1 MHDQEDQPSR
11 LKIGSLFSGY
21 GGLDLADE
29 HVFNV
34 DTVWFSELNEPV
46 ARVFSNHWPGVPNLG
61 DITTINWRDVEP
73 VDILIGGFPCQDVST
88 VGKRAGLAPG
98 TRSGLWAHMAEAIDA
113 LQPEWV
119 VIENVR
125 GLLSSSATRPP
136 TEGDPH
142 DARNHGDA
150 TPDGATLRELEPD
163 PWHLGDNATRP
174 LRAHGAVLGD
184 LADLRLDARWIG
196 LPASL
201 VGAPH
206 HRLRIFILAHRTLP
220 HPTRNRLL
228 TRRRDARSGE
238 GEARDDRGI
247 APDHRLRTPRTGWL
261 IEQEARVGDA
271 VVTDRRTVQ
280 RWGRYADAII
290 RWEHIT
296 GRTAPAPALLND
308 ADGPRPAPAFV
319 EWLMGL
325 PAGWVTDNGDLT
337 TNQQITALGNGVL
350 PLQALHALD
359 LLATPTD
366 GSNASIA
373 RPISRCEGCGE
384 SNRQDDRAEPRTP
397 VAGRC
402 HLCRLRQRQPE

>member
-21 GGLDLADE
+21 GGLDLAVE
-29 HVFNV
+29 HAFNAE
-34 DTVWFSELNEPV
+34 TVWFSELKELV
-46 ARVFSNHWPGVPNLG
+46 AAVFSNHWPGVPNLG
-61 DITTINWRDVEP
+61 DITTINWHEVEP

-125 GLLSSSATRPP
+125 GLLSSPATRTPA
-136 TEGDPH
+136 EGE
-142 DARNHGDA
+142 RNDSRNPGD
-150 TPDGATLRELEPD
+150 ATLRELEPN
-163 PWHLGDNATRP
+163 PWNLGDHAARP
-174 LRAHGAVLGD
+174 LRALGAVLGD

-220 HPTRNRLL
+220 HPTRDRLL
-228 TRRRDARSGE
+228 PGRRDPRSGT
-238 GEARDDRGI
+238 GKARDDRAV
-247 APDHRLRTPRTGWL
+247 APDHRLRAPRTGWL
-261 IEQEARVGDA
+261 TEQEARVGDT
-271 VVTDRRTVQ
+271 VVADRRTVQ
-280 RWGRYADAII
+280 RWGRYADAIS

-296 GRTAPAPALLND
+296 GRAAPAPTLLND
-308 ADGPRPAPAFV
+308 ADAPRPAPAFV

-325 PAGWVTDNGDLT
+325 PAGWVTDASELT
-337 TNQQITALGNGVL
+337 QNQQITALGNGVL
-350 PLQALHALD
+350 PLQAVAASRSLV
-359 LLATPTD
+359 LADQPPCWRSRS
-366 GSNASIA
+366 GSPQA
-373 RPISRCEGCGE
+373 
-384 SNRQDDRAEPRTP
+384 
-397 VAGRC
+397 
-402 HLCRLRQRQPE
+402 

>member
-1 MHDQEDQPSR
+1 MHDQEDSPPR

-21 GGLDLADE
+21 GGLDLAVE
-29 HVFNV
+29 HVFHA

-46 ARVFSNHWPGVPNLG
+46 ARVFSRHWPGVPNLG
-61 DITTINWRDVEP
+61 DITTIDWHEVEP

-125 GLLSSSATRPP
+125 GLLSSPATRPP
-136 TEGDPH
+136 TEGDHREPCKP
-142 DARNHGDA
+142 GDA
-150 TPDGATLRELEPD
+150 TPDDATLRELEPD
-163 PWHLGDNATRP
+163 PWHLGDNAARP

-196 LPASL
+196 PPASL

-220 HPTRNRLL
+220 HPTRDRLHAG
-228 TRRRDARSGE
+228 RRDPRPGTGKARN
-238 GEARDDRGI
+238 DRAL
-247 APDHRLRTPRTGWL
+247 APDHRLRTPRTSWL
-261 IEQEARVGDA
+261 TEQETRIGDT
-271 VVTDRRTVQ
+271 VVPDRRIVQ
-280 RWGRYADAII
+280 RWGRYADAIA

-296 GRTAPAPALLND
+296 GRPAPAPALLND

-325 PAGWVTDNGDLT
+325 PAGWVTDAGELT
-337 TNQQITALGNGVL
+337 QNQQITALGNGVL
-350 PLQALHALD
+350 PLQACSALRS
-359 LLATPTD
+359 LVGP
-366 GSNASIA
+366 
-373 RPISRCEGCGE
+373 
-384 SNRQDDRAEPRTP
+384 RA
-397 VAGRC
+397 
-402 HLCRLRQRQPE
+402 